1 MGARG
6 LFEVRKLIR
15 LIREN
20 HIDIMH
26 AHGARV
32 NLWGSLAS
40 LCTGVPIISTE
51 HNIDL
56 WRDNGFIFELIDR
69 LSQKVNKYR
78 VGVSQAVC
86 KMLLE
91 SGMPEEKVKCIDNG
105 IEMERFLVPKNIDEI
120 KNNAGIKADT
130 RIIGTVGRLVEQKG
144 HKYLIQAARNIV
156 NKFSY
161 VKFLIVGDGPLR
173 SELEALAESQG
184 LGEKINFA
192 GQRSDI
198 PELLAMMDIFILP
211 SITEGL
217 PLVILEAMASE
228 RPVIATRV
236 SGIPFVIKDGVDG
249 LLCNSCDVQ
258 ALVEKMENLL
268 TNKELADKLG
278 RNGKEKALSK
288 YRAEEMI
295 NNYSRL
301 YMKITEGKMEK

>member
-1 MGARG
+1 MDLAEKKRIKLLHLKTTAGVGGAETLLEYWPKYLDKERFEQLAIFAENGPLIEKIKKSGMHVYCFPEMMGARG

-91 SGMPEEKVKCIDNG
+91 SGMP
-105 IEMERFLVPKNIDEI
+105 
-120 KNNAGIKADT
+120 
-130 RIIGTVGRLVEQKG
+130 
-144 HKYLIQAARNIV
+144 
-156 NKFSY
+156 
-161 VKFLIVGDGPLR
+161 
-173 SELEALAESQG
+173 
-184 LGEKINFA
+184 
-192 GQRSDI
+192 
-198 PELLAMMDIFILP
+198 
-211 SITEGL
+211 
-217 PLVILEAMASE
+217 
-228 RPVIATRV
+228 
-236 SGIPFVIKDGVDG
+236 
-249 LLCNSCDVQ
+249 
-258 ALVEKMENLL
+258 
-268 TNKELADKLG
+268 
-278 RNGKEKALSK
+278 
-288 YRAEEMI
+288 
-295 NNYSRL
+295 
-301 YMKITEGKMEK
+301 